1 MRKITNWGQDLH
13 SRSCGLE
20 ILPNGTSSRRAQE
33 HSTTATP
40 HFKIISRSEG
50 EITRVPC
57 GLTGCQKSES
67 EGRGAMR
74 YMWKEREQKRNAY
87 ETTMPRN
94 RDPTLSSL
102 MRPRRAS
109 FLPEQRRG
117 SQWLKSW
124 SEVVPWT
131 SVRVVCTYPHR
142 HGNLYP
148 NLWNPVYQSVSDKP
162 KWAKAR
168 GVPESDDDISISSLD
183 SSVTPS
189 TSSTALSGRSSNDG
203 DEMVVDKSLKRP
215 LLDVPRPL
223 PRPRLWEDPPRPEE
237 FFLPMGWSE
246 SCYWISPGGHRTG
259 APGKHVIGG
268 KAKYRLVDEK
278 VRVFVAPPLSEILS
292 TPASAFVDED
302 SNNHGFGWL
311 FSVET
316 LRCTECPSH

>member
-1 MRKITNWGQDLH
+1 
-13 SRSCGLE
+13 
-20 ILPNGTSSRRAQE
+20 
-33 HSTTATP
+33 
-40 HFKIISRSEG
+40 
-50 EITRVPC
+50 
-57 GLTGCQKSES
+57 
-67 EGRGAMR
+67 
-74 YMWKEREQKRNAY
+74 
-87 ETTMPRN
+87 
-94 RDPTLSSL
+94 
-102 MRPRRAS
+102 MRPKRAS

-246 SCYWISPGGHRTG
+246 SCYWISPWERICLGGSAHFCLHNRC
-259 APGKHVIGG
+259 HVCYPRALLKSFTETI
-268 KAKYRLVDEK
+268 
-278 VRVFVAPPLSEILS
+278 
-292 TPASAFVDED
+292 D
-302 SNNHGFGWL
+302 SQEG
-311 FSVET
+311 
-316 LRCTECPSH
+316 